1 MFIFKQ
7 GPDILSIFKQ
17 GPDIL
22 STDNAVRWSYACK
35 ACNTIPVLLKIPL
48 APHTD
53 HNPVH

>member
-1 MFIFKQ
+1 MF
-7 GPDILSIFKQ
+7 IFKQ

-35 ACNTIPVLLKIPL
+35 ACNTIPVLLKISL
-48 APHTD
+48 APRYS